1 KLGIDGSFT
10 RIADMPCCGSVG
22 IAFDGAKVYFTAR
35 VPGMTNPALNTID
48 VTTGEV
54 GIPVEL
60 TGNPSLHIEE
70 LRFFHGTLYAASRY
84 GRLLT
89 IDPTTGVTTL
99 VNTAAYANAMEV
111 FE

>member
-1 KLGIDGSFT
+1 M
-10 RIADMPCCGSVG
+10 A
-22 IAFDGAKVYFTAR
+22 AKMSAHTALVRAEETARSLDETARQVYFTAR